1 MSTTL
6 ALQLFQLMRTGSA
19 VLTGVILAKSGL
31 QMSEIGGWEMLL
43 YLGTTLTFFWV
54 NGFLQGFPPFFLQHS
69 QEEQRS
75 LVFSQF
81 LLFGSIAFVLFGL
94 MLSLEPWLVPVLTGL
109 PSLPYFKWFAL
120 YLLFNLP
127 SFPVEY
133 LYMLYGQARSII
145 GWGLASFGLHL
156 AALGLPLA
164 MGMGL
169 GMGIRLLVGLS
180 LLKLFWA
187 MALVRKYG
195 TANWS
200 PGLLRRYVVFCV
212 PLMLGTVVSNC
223 MYLFDNWLVG
233 WHFGDPSVFAIY
245 RYGAREFPLA
255 LALLSALGAS
265 LMPILVNNPALGF
278 ASLKSKVRRLM
289 HLLFPVTIALLFASK
304 WLFPLVFSASFAES
318 VPLFNIYLLTLAS
331 RIILPAPIVLAK
343 SDSKGIFQVSVAEL
357 AAKIILGFLFISL
370 WGLEGLA
377 WSVVLSFWVEK
388 IGLIWLLESR
398 HGVRTSDWLD
408 LRWYF
413 AYVALLLLAHSVAGT
428 GSALF

>member
-31 QMSEIGGWEMLL
+31 PVSEIGAWEMLL

-54 NGFLQGFPPFFLQHS
+54 NGLLQGFPPLFS
-69 QEEQRS
+69 QYSREEQRA
-75 LVFSQF
+75 LVFNQF
-81 LLFGSIAFVLFGL
+81 LLFSGIAFALFLL
-94 MLSLEPWLVPVLTGL
+94 MLSLEPWLVPALTGL
-109 PSLPYFKWFAL
+109 PSLPLFKWYAL

-127 SFPVEY
+127 SYPVEY
-133 LYMLYGQARSII
+133 LYMLQGQARSIVW
-145 GWGLASFGLHL
+145 WGIASFGLHL

-164 MGMGL
+164 SGMGL
-169 GMGIRLLVGLS
+169 GTGIQLLVGLS
-180 LLKLFWA
+180 ALKLAWA
-187 MALVRKYG
+187 VLLVRKYG
-195 TANWS
+195 APKWS
-200 PGLLRRYVVFCV
+200 PALLKRYVAFCV

-233 WHFGDPSVFAIY
+233 WHFGDPSVFAVY

-265 LMPILVNNPALGF
+265 LVPVLVNDPAEGL

-289 HLLFPVTIALLFASK
+289 HLVFPVTILLLFASK
-304 WLFPLVFSASFAES
+304 WLFPIVFSTSFVESAS
-318 VPLFNIYLLTLAS
+318 LFNIYLLTLSS
-331 RIILPAPIVLAK
+331 RVMLPASIALAK
-343 SDSKGIFQVSVAEL
+343 SDSRGIFQVSVAEL
-357 AAKIILGFLFISL
+357 AAKIALGFLFIRL

-388 IGLIWLLESR
+388 IGLVWLLETR

-408 LRWYF
+408 LRWYAF
-413 AYVALLLLAHSVAGT
+413 YVALLMLAYSVA
-428 GSALF
+428 AAFF